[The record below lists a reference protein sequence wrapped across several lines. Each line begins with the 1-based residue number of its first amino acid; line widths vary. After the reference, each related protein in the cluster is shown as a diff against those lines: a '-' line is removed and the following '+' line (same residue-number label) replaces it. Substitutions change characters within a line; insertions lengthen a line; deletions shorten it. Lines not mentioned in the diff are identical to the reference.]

1 MRGCRCLA
9 VGDRHERSVK
19 KSMSSSQEEG
29 RWDGVKRMLLGAVGM
44 RHSVLE
50 NVRLVVIL

>member
-29 RWDGVKRMLLGAVGM
+29 T
-44 RHSVLE
+44 
-50 NVRLVVIL
+50 

>member
-1 MRGCRCLA
+1 MGGCRCLA

-29 RWDGVKRMLLGAVGM
+29 TWDGVKRMLSGGVGM
-44 RHSVLE
+44 RHSALE
-50 NVRLVVIL
+50 NVRLIGIL